1 VWTKRRDV
9 GRIARGLKVLTLRSF
24 GGAAPDLRV
33 TAKKWSR
40 GVKLQINKKAGEN
53 ALREA
58 QDEPALQKRGR
69 EKPGLAKV
77 D

>member
-1 VWTKRRDV
+1 VDQTAGRWPDREGVEGAYAEIVRR
-9 GRIARGLKVLTLRSF
+9 RCAR
-24 GGAAPDLRV
+24 LRV